1 MNEWQYVFTSLT
13 HIFSLFNVIL
23 ISRLFYGVQYC
34 KKIWK
39 YISSGALLFVT
50 DYGLVKWFGYGLLYS
65 AVMFGAIVLSALI
78 LVKGR
83 RGRASLYIF
92 SAFLL
97 YLQWCT
103 MISFLDIL
111 FRLDSII
118 WYTGES
124 VGPFILFTDFLLF
137 AILLFILFG
146 NKARRM
152 IRFTEKEIVLITI
165 LLISCPFLKKDT
177 DDTRYLVRYELCM
190 LIMNLVIFYGAIHR
204 KNAGYYR
211 DLSENYRQ
219 QFDEEYTY
227 FKDYKRQQKNIA
239 KFRHDWNNHLIL
251 LTAMFEKGEYEKAK
265 RYFETLSG
273 ENRAGNS
280 RILTGN
286 EVVDIILNAK
296 WKKLEQEKIVVTYS
310 SGFDNLQFMEPVDCC
325 ILFSNLID
333 NAIEAN
339 CKCDAGRY
347 ITIDV
352 SQKAQTL
359 MLSVENRMGGELKTE
374 FGHLISTKEDADSHG
389 IGTQN
394 VFEII
399 KKYHG
404 EYRILAEKNIF
415 AFRIIFPFHNLS
427 EAAE

>member
-34 KKIWK
+34 KETWK
-39 YISSGALLFVT
+39 YISCGALFFVI

-65 AVMFGAIVLSALI
+65 AVIFGVTVLSVLI
-78 LVKGR
+78 LVKER
-83 RGRASLYIF
+83 RARACLYTF

-103 MISFLDIL
+103 IISLLDIL
-111 FRLDSII
+111 FRVDNII
-118 WYTGES
+118 WYTGKS
-124 VGPFILFTDFLLF
+124 VGPFILFADFLLF
-137 AILLFILFG
+137 AVLLFLFFG
-146 NKARRM
+146 NKTGKI
-152 IRFTEKEIVLITI
+152 IRFTEKEIILITI
-165 LLISCPFLKKDT
+165 LLISCPFLKQDT

-190 LIMNLVIFYGAIHR
+190 LIMNLVIFYGIVHR
-204 KNAGYYR
+204 RKAGYYR

-280 RILTGN
+280 RVLTGN

-296 WKKLEQEKIVVTYS
+296 WKKLEQERIVVTYS
-310 SGFDNLQFMEPVDCC
+310 SGFDNFQFMEPVDCC

-339 CKCDAGRY
+339 CKCDAERY
-347 ITIDV
+347 ITIGV
-352 SQKAQTL
+352 SQKAETL
-359 MLSVENRMGGELKTE
+359 MLSVENRMSGELKTE
-374 FGHLISTKEDADSHG
+374 PGHLISTKEDADSHG

-404 EYRILAEKNIF
+404 EYRILAEKNIL

-427 EAAE
+427 GTAE